1 MIRPKTIT
9 LYAVEN
15 YAQPLEKGKM
25 EVSYDDAVKLLSNDQ
40 DKVSYHIRLLNDKYF
55 NILLYIATSTMTE
68 LQQKDW
74 HQPLMKY

>member
-9 LYAVEN
+9 LYAVKN

-40 DKVSYHIRLLNDKYF
+40 DKVSYHIRLYK
-55 NILLYIATSTMTE
+55 
-68 LQQKDW
+68 
-74 HQPLMKY
+74 